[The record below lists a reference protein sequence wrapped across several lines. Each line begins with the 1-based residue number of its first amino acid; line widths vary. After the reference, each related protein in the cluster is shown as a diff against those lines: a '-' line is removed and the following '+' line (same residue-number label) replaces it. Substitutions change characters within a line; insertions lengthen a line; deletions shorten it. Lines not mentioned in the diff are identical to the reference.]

1 MGSVSGE
8 RIRVMGWILQSGGT
22 SESNIHFKSASGGT
36 QLTGDQRIP
45 PYTGGANHT
54 LPIAYTGYFETSTG
68 EGLYADVATDSLNGT
83 LFYVTYVP

>member
-1 MGSVSGE
+1 
-8 RIRVMGWILQSGGT
+8 MGWILQSGGT